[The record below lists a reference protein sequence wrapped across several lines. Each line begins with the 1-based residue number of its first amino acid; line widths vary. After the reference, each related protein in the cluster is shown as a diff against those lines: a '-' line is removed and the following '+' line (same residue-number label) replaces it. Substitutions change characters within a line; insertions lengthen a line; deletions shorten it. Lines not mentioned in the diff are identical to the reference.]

1 MGAGYHP
8 AVDIEPLDK
17 RDFDWILDHFD
28 QFWPD
33 EATRPRHHP
42 IFINE
47 LADCAFVIRDGERVA
62 AYLLGLIAQ
71 TSPTAY
77 VHLVAVARDE
87 RRRGLARRLYENF
100 VEVAKERGCN
110 RLKATAAPWNELS
123 IAFHLGFGMKMEG
136 EETGGGIRVV
146 RDYAGPGLD
155 RVIFTRAI

>member
-1 MGAGYHP
+1 ME
-8 AVDIEPLDK
+8 IEALNK

-28 QFWPD
+28 EFWPD

-47 LADCAFVIRDGERVA
+47 LADCAFVIRDGQRVA
-62 AYLLGLIAQ
+62 AYLLGLIAR

-77 VHLVAVARDE
+77 VHLVAVAEDY

-100 VEVAKERGCN
+100 VAYARDRGCS

-123 IAFHLGFGMKMEG
+123 IAFHRGFGMTMEG
-136 EETGGGIRVV
+136 EATGGGIRVV

-155 RVIFTRAI
+155 RVIFTRPI